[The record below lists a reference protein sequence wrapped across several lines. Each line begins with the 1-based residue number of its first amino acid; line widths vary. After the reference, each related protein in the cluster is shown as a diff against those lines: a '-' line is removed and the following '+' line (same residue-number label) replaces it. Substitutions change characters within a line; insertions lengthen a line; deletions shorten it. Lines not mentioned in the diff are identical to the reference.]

1 MAREA
6 AAAIRMEGKPEAM
19 QLRNKRIIVTGGAQG
34 IGEATVRAFAR
45 EGASVYSFDIAEDS
59 GRRIAKEATEAGPGT
74 VTFLRAD
81 IADRAD
87 IDAAFEEAVATLG
100 GLDVLVNV
108 AGLQRSSAA
117 ADIPD
122 DLWEMVYRVNV
133 LGTIHTN
140 QAAYRAMKPAG
151 VGAIVNFG
159 SMSGFTG
166 ELTNATYGSSK
177 AAVHT
182 WTRTVARE
190 WGPDGIRVN
199 AVLPYVN
206 TPMFDK
212 YRNSLTPEELTAYDA
227 EIAKSIPLGG
237 KFGNAD
243 KDLAPVLVFLA
254 SDASHFITGQLLPV
268 DGGFTSVR

>member
-1 MAREA
+1 
-6 AAAIRMEGKPEAM
+6 M
-19 QLRNKRIIVTGGAQG
+19 QLDGKRVIVTGGSQG

-45 EGASVYSFDIAEDS
+45 EGARVWSFDLAPEA
-59 GRRIAKEATEAGPGT
+59 GARVAAEATAEGPGT
-74 VTFLRAD
+74 VTFRRAD
-81 IADRAD
+81 IADKDAV
-87 IDAAFEEAVATLG
+87 DAAFDEATGALG

-108 AGLQRSSAA
+108 AGLQRSSLAA
-117 ADIPD
+117 EITDE
-122 DLWEMVYRVNV
+122 LWESVFRVNV

-140 QAAYRAMKPAG
+140 QAAYRAMRPAG
-151 VGAIVNFG
+151 AGAIVNFG

-166 ELTNATYGSSK
+166 ELTNATYGASK

-212 YRNSLTPEELTAYDA
+212 YRGSLGPEELAAYDA

-237 KFGNAD
+237 KFGDAD
-243 KDLAPVLVFLA
+243 ADLAPVLVFLA

-268 DGGFTSVR
+268 DGGLTSVR

>member
-1 MAREA
+1 
-6 AAAIRMEGKPEAM
+6 M
-19 QLRNKRIIVTGGAQG
+19 QLDSKRVIVTGGAQG
-34 IGEATVRAFAR
+34 IGESTVRAFTR
-45 EGASVYSFDIAEDS
+45 EGARVWSFDLTQDAGE
-59 GRRIAKEATEAGPGT
+59 RVAAEATAQGPGT
-74 VTFLRAD
+74 AAFRRVD
-81 IADRAD
+81 IADK
-87 IDAAFEEAVATLG
+87 DAVDTAFDEAVGALG

-108 AGLQRSSAA
+108 AGLQRSALAA
-117 ADIPD
+117 EITD
-122 DLWEMVYRVNV
+122 DVWETVFRVNV

-140 QAAYRAMKPAG
+140 QAAYRAMRPART
-151 VGAIVNFG
+151 GAIVNFG

-166 ELTNATYGSSK
+166 ELTNATYGASK

-206 TPMFDK
+206 TPMFDT
-212 YRNSLTPEELTAYDA
+212 YRSSLTPAELAAYDA

-243 KDLAPVLVFLA
+243 TDLAPVLVFLA

-268 DGGFTSVR
+268 DGGLTSVR

>member
-1 MAREA
+1 M
-6 AAAIRMEGKPEAM
+6 
-19 QLRNKRIIVTGGAQG
+19 
-34 IGEATVRAFAR
+34 
-45 EGASVYSFDIAEDS
+45 DITP
-59 GRRIAKEATEAGPGT
+59 K
-74 VTFLRAD
+74 
-81 IADRAD
+81 
-87 IDAAFEEAVATLG
+87 
-100 GLDVLVNV
+100 
-108 AGLQRSSAA
+108 
-117 ADIPD
+117 
-122 DLWEMVYRVNV
+122 LWDTIYRVNV
-133 LGTIHTN
+133 LGTMLTN
-140 QAAYRAMKPAG
+140 QAAYRAMKPAAT
-151 VGAIVNFG
+151 GAIVNFG

-212 YRNSLTPEELTAYDA
+212 YRSSLNSDELAAYD
-227 EIAKSIPLGG
+227 EQIRQSIPLGG

-243 KDLAPVLVFLA
+243 TDLAPVLVFLA

-268 DGGFTSVR
+268 DGGFASVR

>member
-1 MAREA
+1 M
-6 AAAIRMEGKPEAM
+6 KL
-19 QLRNKRIIVTGGAQG
+19 QDKRIVVTGGAQG

-45 EGASVYSFDIAEDS
+45 EGAHVHSLDLTEENGTRVA
-59 GRRIAKEATEAGPGT
+59 AQATAAGPGRVVFRRT
-74 VTFLRAD
+74 D
-81 IADRAD
+81 ITDATDVNSAF
-87 IDAAFEEAVATLG
+87 DAAVADLG

-108 AGLQRSSAA
+108 AGLQRSAPAA
-117 ADIPD
+117 EITP
-122 DLWEMVYRVNV
+122 DLWESVHRVNV
-133 LGTIHTN
+133 LGTILTN

-151 VGAIVNFG
+151 TGSIVNFG

-166 ELTNATYGSSK
+166 ELTNATYAASK
-177 AAVHT
+177 GAVHT

-212 YRNSLTPEELTAYDA
+212 YRGSLTPEELAAYD
-227 EIAKSIPLGG
+227 EQVRQSIPLGG

-243 KDLAPVLVFLA
+243 TDLAPVLVFLA
-254 SDASHFITGQLLPV
+254 GDGSHFITGQLLPV

>member
-1 MAREA
+1 
-6 AAAIRMEGKPEAM
+6 M
-19 QLRNKRIIVTGGAQG
+19 QLDGKRVIVTGGSQG

-45 EGASVYSFDIAEDS
+45 EGARVWSFDLAPEA
-59 GRRIAKEATEAGPGT
+59 GERVAAEATAEGPGT
-74 VTFLRAD
+74 VTFRRAD
-81 IADRAD
+81 IADKDAV
-87 IDAAFEEAVATLG
+87 DAAFDEAVGALG

-108 AGLQRSSAA
+108 AGLQRSSLAA
-117 ADIPD
+117 EITDE
-122 DLWEMVYRVNV
+122 LWESVFRVNV

-140 QAAYRAMKPAG
+140 QAAYRAMRPGGA
-151 VGAIVNFG
+151 GAIVNFG

-166 ELTNATYGSSK
+166 ELTNATYGASK

-212 YRNSLTPEELTAYDA
+212 YRGSLAPEELAAYDA

-237 KFGNAD
+237 KFGDAD
-243 KDLAPVLVFLA
+243 TDLAPVLVFLA

-268 DGGFTSVR
+268 DGGLTSVR

>member
-1 MAREA
+1 MA
-6 AAAIRMEGKPEAM
+6 K
-19 QLRNKRIIVTGGAQG
+19 QLDGKRIIVTGGAQG

-45 EGASVYSFDIAEDS
+45 EGAQIYSFDLTEDAGTRVAE
-59 GRRIAKEATEAGPGT
+59 EATQEGPGT
-74 VTFLRAD
+74 VTFRRTD
-81 IADRAD
+81 IADKAD
-87 IDAAFEEAVATLG
+87 TGAAFDEAVAALG

-117 ADIPD
+117 ADITD
-122 DLWEMVYRVNV
+122 ELWETVYRVNV

-140 QAAYRAMKPAG
+140 QAAYHAMRPSGA
-151 VGAIVNFG
+151 GAIINFG
-159 SMSGFTG
+159 SMSGFTS
-166 ELTNATYGSSK
+166 ELTNAAYGSSK

-212 YRNSLTPEELTAYDA
+212 YRGSLTPEELAAYDA

-237 KFGNAD
+237 RFGDAD

-254 SDASHFITGQLLPV
+254 GDASHFITGQLLPV
-268 DGGFTSVR
+268 DGGLTSVR

>member
-1 MAREA
+1 
-6 AAAIRMEGKPEAM
+6 MELE
-19 QLRNKRIIVTGGAQG
+19 NKRIIVTGGAQG

-45 EGASVYSFDIAEDS
+45 EGASVWSFDLTEADGTRVAS
-59 GRRIAKEATEAGPGT
+59 EATEAGPGS
-74 VTFLRAD
+74 VRFRRVDVAD
-81 IADRAD
+81 KADV
-87 IDAAFEEAVATLG
+87 DAGVDEAVAALG
-100 GLDVLVNV
+100 GLDVFVNV
-108 AGLQRSSAA
+108 AGLQRSAPAA
-117 ADIPD
+117 EITDE
-122 DLWEMVYRVNV
+122 LWEAVHRVNV

-140 QAAYRAMKPAG
+140 QAAYRHMKPVGA
-151 VGAIVNFG
+151 GAIVNFG

-166 ELTNATYGSSK
+166 ELTNAIYGTSK

-206 TPMFDK
+206 TPMFGK
-212 YRNSLTPEELTAYDA
+212 YRNSLTPTELEAYDA
-227 EIAKSIPLGG
+227 EIAAAIPLGG

-243 KDLAPVLVFLA
+243 TDLAPVLVFLA

-268 DGGFTSVR
+268 DGGLAAVR